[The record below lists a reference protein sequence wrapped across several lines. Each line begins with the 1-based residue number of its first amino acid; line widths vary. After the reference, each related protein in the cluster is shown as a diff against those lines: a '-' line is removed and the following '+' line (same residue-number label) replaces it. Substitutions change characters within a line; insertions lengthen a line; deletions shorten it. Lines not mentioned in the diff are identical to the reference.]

1 MEDEVPTLIINLHLV
16 TPKEKL
22 QACKYIYLFK
32 SIVADQT
39 KQRGSRV
46 FSQLEHNPHGLVL
59 RLSGHTVLALRQIPM
74 VASLVA

>member
-1 MEDEVPTLIINLHLV
+1 MEDVVSTLIINFHLV

-32 SIVADQT
+32 TIVADQT

-46 FSQLEHNPHGLVL
+46 FSHLEHKLHVLVQ
-59 RLSGHTVLALRQIPM
+59 RLSDHIVLALRQIPM